1 MSIWASRMRATRGGF
16 AVRLAR
22 ARSQDVG
29 QLAVSVIWTSSRTR
43 PSSIRNT
50 CAAAD
55 FAQQEWPPEIQQR
68 LNDAQRRIAAAFDR
82 LGRRVRV
89 PGRERIAFAL
99 ADIPLALVRRHLKAG
114 RRSRSAP
121 RTSSPRRP
129 VRYLRPRR
137 SSANRPPPGP
147 SRRQQPRG
155 PIQPPPTAAHADDNR
170 AAPSSNQRRAAQRIP
185 DRTSTLRAV
194 LSGADV
200 GSQPFG
206 LRSEWRGNPSSG
218 SSSQDARESTK
229 MWYCGLMP
237 GSPSSVPSRMPITG
251 PSGHWPRPRLEP
263 QVRQNTTGLPPP
275 AGLYEASSS
284 SPASSRKPSGTVRPL
299 SPARAPVSLRQRE
312 QWQ

>member
-1 MSIWASRMRATRGGF
+1 MVHFSTGLDSGF

-114 RRSRSAP
+114 EAI
-121 RTSSPRRP
+121 
-129 VRYLRPRR
+129 
-137 SSANRPPPGP
+137 
-147 SRRQQPRG
+147 
-155 PIQPPPTAAHADDNR
+155 PIGAEDLVATTTCALLAAE
-170 AAPSSNQRRAAQRIP
+170 
-185 DRTSTLRAV
+185 T
-194 LSGADV
+194 
-200 GSQPFG
+200 
-206 LRSEWRGNPSSG
+206 
-218 SSSQDARESTK
+218 
-229 MWYCGLMP
+229 
-237 GSPSSVPSRMPITG
+237 
-251 PSGHWPRPRLEP
+251 
-263 QVRQNTTGLPPP
+263 
-275 AGLYEASSS
+275 
-284 SPASSRKPSGTVRPL
+284 
-299 SPARAPVSLRQRE
+299 
-312 QWQ
+312 